1 VIARVIRTARKLRGR
16 DLRELRERGA
26 QAVAAWRERAGLAPD
41 ARLPGDWAFQR
52 ALAAGTPADPGA
64 LHAHFRARRDRHEG
78 PPPVPFFPGFDDR
91 RATLAALR
99 QRCPDDAADVV
110 ARADRIRAGQFDL
123 LGYAGLS
130 YGMPIDWHRDPIA
143 GRRAPLV
150 HWSRVPYL
158 DPGAVGDHKVV
169 WEVNRH
175 QYFVTLGQAYWYTGR
190 DAYSKTFAEH
200 VGAWMHA
207 NPPKV
212 GINWASSLE
221 VAYRAISWLWAL
233 HFFRDSPALSPA
245 LLARML
251 KHLYL
256 HARHLER
263 YLSTYFSP
271 NTHLT
276 GEALGLYCLGTL
288 LPEFRAAPR
297 WRETGRAIL
306 LEQLG
311 RQVRTDGVHFEQA
324 SQYHRYTTEIYLH
337 FLLLAAR
344 HRDPAEPVLRDAVQR
359 LLDHLLYLAR
369 PDGTVPLVGDDDGG
383 RLVQLDGR
391 APDDVRALLATGA
404 AVFGRA
410 DYAFGARG
418 AAPAAVLWLLGA
430 DAGRRLD
437 ALRAEP
443 PADLPRAF
451 PEGGYFVM
459 RDGWGPEANYLL
471 VDCGPHGAM
480 NCGHAHADA
489 LAVTASVRGR
499 PALVDSGT
507 YTYSGPERDAF
518 RAGEA
523 HNAVSVDGTGSS
535 VPGGG
540 AFQWRHVARC
550 EPRLWAASDRFQ
562 FVEGAHDGFAR
573 LPSPAEHVRGVLFV
587 RGEYW
592 VVRDRVTSAGPHEVT
607 VRWHVA
613 PGLRAR
619 AASPDVVDVADG
631 EPLFQL
637 VAFGSGAFSV
647 GDGWVSPQYGARERA
662 AVCAYTQAGGGTQ
675 EVITFLIPAPAHAPA
690 PRVREVAAHG
700 GRAFLIDGPA
710 GRDVLLLGSGGRVES
725 DDVEADAEWAWVR
738 RPAAHADH
746 GSETECL
753 LVRGSMLLV
762 GGRKVLGGGRRH
774 EWLTGAIGAERDA
787 GRAPADQR
795 AGGTAERR
803 ELETSGNGRRIDAGA
818 PRR

>member
-1 VIARVIRTARKLRGR
+1 MIARVIGTARKLRGR
-16 DLRELRERGA
+16 DQRELRERGA
-26 QAVAAWRERAGLAPD
+26 QAVAAWRERIGLAPD
-41 ARLPGDWAFQR
+41 ARLPGDAAFRR
-52 ALAAGTPADPGA
+52 ALALGTPAESGA
-64 LHAHFRARRDRHEG
+64 LHAHFCARRDRHEG
-78 PPPVPFFPGFDDR
+78 PPVPFFPSFDDR
-91 RATLAALR
+91 HATLAALR
-99 QRCPDDAADVV
+99 QGCPDDAADVI
-110 ARADRIRAGQFDL
+110 ARADRLRAGQFDL

-130 YGMPIDWHRDPIA
+130 YGTPIDWHRDPIA
-143 GRRAPLV
+143 GTRAPLV

-169 WEVNRH
+169 WELNRQ
-175 QYFVTLGQAYWYTGR
+175 QYLVTLGQAYWYTGR

-200 VGAWMHA
+200 VSAWMQA

-245 LLARML
+245 LLTRML
-251 KHLYL
+251 KHLYV

-311 RQVRTDGVHFEQA
+311 RQVRADGVYFEQA

-344 HRDPAEPVLRDAVQR
+344 QRDPAEPVLRDAVQR

-369 PDGTVPLVGDDDGG
+369 PDGTMPLVGDDDGG

-391 APDDVRALLATGA
+391 TPDDVRALLATGA

-418 AAPAAVLWLLGA
+418 AAPAAMLWLLGA
-430 DAGRRLD
+430 DAGRRFD
-437 ALRAEP
+437 TLRPEP
-443 PADLPRAF
+443 PADLWRAF
-451 PEGGYFVM
+451 RDGGYFVM
-459 RDGWGPEANYLL
+459 RDGWGREANYL
-471 VDCGPHGAM
+471 VMDCGPHGAM

-489 LAVTASVRGR
+489 LALTAAVRGR

-507 YTYSGPERDAF
+507 YTYSGPERDAY
-518 RAGEA
+518 RAGAA
-523 HNAVSVDGTGSS
+523 HNTISVDGAGSS

-550 EPRLWAASDRFQ
+550 EQRLSAASDRFQ

-607 VRWHVA
+607 VRWHLA
-613 PGLRAR
+613 PGLRAQ
-619 AASPDVVDVADG
+619 AASPEVVDVADG
-631 EPLFQL
+631 EPRFQL
-637 VAFGSGAFSV
+637 AAFGSGAFSL

-662 AVCAYTQAGGGTQ
+662 VVCAYTQAGGGAQ
-675 EVITFLIPAPAHAPA
+675 EVITFLIPAPAHGPA

-700 GRAFLIDGPA
+700 GRAFLVEGPS

-725 DDVEADAEWAWVR
+725 DDVETDAEWAWVR
-738 RPAAHADH
+738 RPAARADH
-746 GSETECL
+746 GDEAECL
-753 LVRGSMLLV
+753 LVRGGVVRV
-762 GGRKVLGGGRRH
+762 GGRAALGEGRRH

-787 GRAPADQR
+787 GCARADQR
-795 AGGTAERR
+795 VSGTAEGR
-803 ELETSGNGRRIDAGA
+803 ELETSGNGWRIDAGA
-818 PRR
+818 PSGR